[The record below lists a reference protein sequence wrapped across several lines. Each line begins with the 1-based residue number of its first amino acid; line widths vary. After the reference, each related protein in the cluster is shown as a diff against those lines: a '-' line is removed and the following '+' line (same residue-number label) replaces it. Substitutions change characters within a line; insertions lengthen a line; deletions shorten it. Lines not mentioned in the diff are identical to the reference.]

1 MTIFVNVTLVG
12 VVESM
17 TSEVS
22 YALKFQTNKKIR
34 NWKASKKLMYG
45 NLLAIS
51 LGNDFNQI
59 IWAYVSERDEDRLQ
73 KDSIIIVTLYEHDCL
88 EHGQMVFELA
98 KYSGRMIMAECP
110 IYYR

>member
-1 MTIFVNVTLVG
+1 MTIFVNVSLVG
-12 VVESM
+12 VVKSM

-22 YALKFQTNKKIR
+22 YALRFKTTKKIK